1 MGSAFNAYYVFKC
14 NFYYPERLMNSG
26 YAWILKWNPLYCM
39 IQSFRNAMFGE
50 AMDMGL
56 TAYAAVCS
64 VIVLILGVICFYKNR
79 MILFCRYRG

>member
-1 MGSAFNAYYVFKC
+1 
-14 NFYYPERLMNSG
+14 
-26 YAWILKWNPLYCM
+26 M

-64 VIVLILGVICFYKNR
+64 VIVLILGVICFYKKQDDF
-79 MILFCRYRG
+79 ILQI